1 MKNELGLNRESSE
14 RDRIYERQKSES
26 EHQAQYLPKIIIK
39 ALFNN
44 QEITRANTKKQLCR
58 NKKSTT

>member
-1 MKNELGLNRESSE
+1 MMNELELNRESSK
-14 RDRIYERQKSES
+14 RDRMDERQKSKS

-44 QEITRANTKKQLCR
+44 Q
-58 NKKSTT
+58 